1 MILCR
6 TAAQLETAL
15 ARQPRERTL
24 VPTMGGLHAGHL
36 SLIEHARQSPGIVL
50 ATVFVNRHQFDDPED
65 FSNYPREEE
74 EDFERLRQAGV
85 DLTYAPDE
93 QAMWGGEAPRLGGFE
108 VPGLTDVLEGR
119 YRPGH
124 LTAVAAVVS
133 RLFDQLKPT
142 AAVFGEKDY
151 QQLVLVRRLAEERQ
165 PPVQI
170 IAAPVVREPDGLAM
184 SSRNRRL
191 NPRSREQAAKLH
203 RILEAVSESVKAGL
217 DIEQAQR
224 QAFEALVE
232 LGFEP
237 DYVEV
242 READSLRLPVAADR
256 DLVILAAARLSG
268 VRLLDAV
275 RVTSARVVQ

>member
-6 TAAQLETAL
+6 TAVQLETAL

-24 VPTMGGLHAGHL
+24 VPTMGALHDGHL
-36 SLIEHARQSPGIVL
+36 SLFRIARESPGAVV

-65 FSNYPREEE
+65 FACYPREEE

-93 QAMWGGEAPRLGGFE
+93 QAVWGGEPPRLEAFE
-108 VPGLTDVLEGR
+108 RPGLTDVLEGR

-124 LTAVAAVVS
+124 PRAVAAVVS
-133 RLFDQLKPT
+133 RLFDQTVPT

-151 QQLVLVRRLAEERQ
+151 QQLVLVRRLAAERQ
-165 PPVQI
+165 PPIRIV
-170 IAAPVVREPDGLAM
+170 AAPVVREPDGLAM

-191 NPRSREQAAKLH
+191 DPRAREQAAGLH
-203 RILEAVSESVKAGL
+203 RTLEAAAESIKDGL
-217 DIEQAQR
+217 DVEQAQR
-224 QAFEALVE
+224 QAFETLIE

-242 READSLRLPVAADR
+242 READSLCQPAPTDR

-268 VRLLDAV
+268 VRLLDVV
-275 RVTSARVVQ
+275 RFGLALS

>member
-6 TAAQLETAL
+6 TAAQLEAELT
-15 ARQPRERTL
+15 RQPRERTL

-36 SLIEHARQSPGIVL
+36 SLIKHARQCPGIVL
-50 ATVFVNRHQFDDPED
+50 ATVFVNRHQFDDAED
-65 FSNYPREEE
+65 FANYPREEE

-85 DLTYAPDE
+85 DLTYAPNE
-93 QAMWGGEAPRLGGFE
+93 QEIWGGEPPRLEAFE
-108 VPGLTDVLEGR
+108 IPGLTDVLEGQ

-133 RLFDQLKPT
+133 RLFDQTMPM

-151 QQLVLVRRLAEERQ
+151 QQLVLVRRLAAECQ
-165 PPVQI
+165 PPIRIV
-170 IAAPVVREPDGLAM
+170 AAPVVREPDGLAM

-191 NPRSREQAAKLH
+191 DPRSREQATGLH
-203 RILEAVSESVKAGL
+203 RILRTAAESIKNGTEV
-217 DIEQAQR
+217 EQAQR
-224 QAFEALVE
+224 QALGALIG

-242 READSLRLPVAADR
+242 READSLSPVGETGR
-256 DLVILAAARLSG
+256 KLVILAAARLAG
-268 VRLLDAV
+268 IRLLDMV
-275 RVTSARVVQ
+275 HCCPVTP

>member
-6 TAAQLETAL
+6 TAAQLEAAL
-15 ARQPRERTL
+15 ARQPKERTL
-24 VPTMGGLHAGHL
+24 VPTMGALHAGHL
-36 SLIEHARQSPGIVL
+36 SLIDCARQSPGAVL
-50 ATVFVNRHQFDDPED
+50 ATVFVNRHQFEDPED

-74 EDFERLRQAGV
+74 EDFEQLRQAGV

-93 QAMWGGEAPRLGGFE
+93 QAVWGGGAPRRDAFE
-108 VPGLTDVLEGR
+108 MPGLTDVLEGQ

-124 LTAVAAVVS
+124 PTAVAAVVS
-133 RLFDQLKPT
+133 RLFDQMEPT

-151 QQLVLVRRLAEERQ
+151 QQLVLVRRLAEARR
-165 PPVQI
+165 PPVRI

-191 NPRSREQAAKLH
+191 SPQSREQAAELH
-203 RILEAVSESVKAGL
+203 RTLEAAAGSAREGL
-217 DIEQAQR
+217 DAEQVQR

-242 READSLRLPVAADR
+242 READTLRPAAASDR
-256 DLVILAAARLSG
+256 GLVILAAARLAG
-268 VRLLDAV
+268 VRLLDMV
-275 RVTSARVVQ
+275 PVD

>member
-6 TAAQLETAL
+6 TAAQLEAAL
-15 ARQPRERTL
+15 TRQPEERTL
-24 VPTMGGLHAGHL
+24 VPTMGALHAGHL
-36 SLIEHARQSPGIVL
+36 SLFRIARGSPGAIV

-65 FSNYPREEE
+65 FTHYPREEE
-74 EDFERLRQAGV
+74 EDLEQLRQAGV
-85 DLTYAPDE
+85 DLAYVPDE
-93 QAMWGGEAPRLGGFE
+93 QAVWGGESPRLEAFE
-108 VPGLTDVLEGR
+108 IPGLTDVLEGR
-119 YRPGH
+119 HRPGH

-133 RLFDQLKPT
+133 RLFDQTAPT

-151 QQLVLVRRLAEERQ
+151 QQLTLVRRLAAECQ
-165 PPVQI
+165 PPIRI

-191 NPRSREQAAKLH
+191 DPKSREQAAGLS
-203 RILEAVSESVKAGL
+203 RILEAAAESIKDGL
-217 DIEQAQR
+217 DVEQAQG
-224 QAFEALVE
+224 QAFEALAE

-242 READSLRLPVAADR
+242 READSLCQPAPTDR

-268 VRLLDAV
+268 VRLLDVV
-275 RVTSARVVQ
+275 RFGLALS

>member
-6 TAAQLETAL
+6 TAAQLEAAL
-15 ARQPRERTL
+15 TRQPEERIL

-36 SLIEHARQSPGIVL
+36 SLVEHARQCPGIVL

-65 FSNYPREEE
+65 FANYPREEE

-93 QAMWGGEAPRLGGFE
+93 QEIWGGEPPRLGAFE
-108 VPGLTDVLEGR
+108 IPGLTDVLEGQ

-133 RLFDQLKPT
+133 RLFDQTTPT
-142 AAVFGEKDY
+142 VGVFGEKDY
-151 QQLVLVRRLAEERQ
+151 QQLTLVRRLAAECQ
-165 PPVQI
+165 PPIRIV
-170 IAAPVVREPDGLAM
+170 AASVVREPGGLAM

-191 NPRSREQAAKLH
+191 DPQSREQAAGLH
-203 RILEAVSESVKAGL
+203 RILEAAAESIKGGL
-217 DIEQAQR
+217 DVEQAQR
-224 QAFEALVE
+224 QALENLVE

-242 READSLRLPVAADR
+242 READSLCRPAPTDR

-268 VRLLDAV
+268 VRLLDVV
-275 RVTSARVVQ
+275 RFGPALL

>member
-6 TAAQLETAL
+6 TAAQLKAAL
-15 ARQPRERTL
+15 ARQPGQRTL

-36 SLIEHARQSPGIVL
+36 SLVRCARQGPGVVL
-50 ATVFVNRHQFDDPED
+50 ATVFVNRHQFEDPED
-65 FSNYPREEE
+65 FSDYPREEE
-74 EDFERLRQAGV
+74 QDFERLRQAGV

-93 QAMWGGEAPRLGGFE
+93 QAVWGGEAPRTEAFE
-108 VPGLTDVLEGR
+108 RPGLTDVLEGR

-133 RLFDQLKPT
+133 RLFDQTEPT

-151 QQLVLVRRLAEERQ
+151 QQLVLVRRLAEERR
-165 PPVQI
+165 PPVRVL
-170 IAAPVVREPDGLAM
+170 AAAIVREPDGLAM

-191 NPRSREQAAKLH
+191 DPQSRRQAAGLH
-203 RILEAVSESVKAGL
+203 RTLEAAAGAVKDGR
-217 DIEQAQR
+217 DIGQAQR
-224 QAFEALVE
+224 QAFEALAK
-232 LGFEP
+232 LGFAP

-242 READSLRLPVAADR
+242 REAGSLRPPAAADQ

-275 RVTSARVVQ
+275 RFGSALS

>member
-6 TAAQLETAL
+6 TAAQLEAAL
-15 ARQPRERTL
+15 NRQPGGRTL

-36 SLIEHARQSPGIVL
+36 SLIEHARQCPGIVL
-50 ATVFVNRHQFDDPED
+50 ATVFVNRYQFDDPED
-65 FSNYPREEE
+65 FANYPREE

-93 QAMWGGEAPRLGGFE
+93 QEVWGGEPPRLEAFE
-108 VPGLTDVLEGR
+108 IPGLTDTLEGQH
-119 YRPGH
+119 RPGH

-133 RLFDQLKPT
+133 RLFDQTMST

-151 QQLVLVRRLAEERQ
+151 QQLVLVRRLAAECQ
-165 PPVQI
+165 PPIRIV
-170 IAAPVVREPDGLAM
+170 AAPVVREPDGLAM

-191 NPRSREQAAKLH
+191 GPQSRKQAAGLH
-203 RILEAVSESVKAGL
+203 RILEAAAESIKDGL
-217 DIEQAQR
+217 DVKQTQR
-224 QAFEALVE
+224 QVFETLVE

-242 READSLRLPVAADR
+242 READSLCRPAPTDR

-268 VRLLDAV
+268 VRLLDVV
-275 RVTSARVVQ
+275 RFGLALS

>member
-6 TAAQLETAL
+6 TVAQLEAAL
-15 ARQPRERTL
+15 ARQPKERTL

-36 SLIEHARQSPGIVL
+36 SLIEYARQTPGIVL
-50 ATVFVNRHQFDDPED
+50 ATVFINRHQFDDPED

-74 EDFERLRQAGV
+74 EDFRRLRQAGV

-93 QAMWGGEAPRLGGFE
+93 QAVWGGEAPRLGAFE
-108 VPGLTDVLEGR
+108 RPGLTDVLEGR

-124 LTAVAAVVS
+124 LTAVAAVVG
-133 RLFDQLKPT
+133 RLFDQMKPT

-151 QQLVLVRRLAEERQ
+151 QQLVLVRRLAEERR
-165 PPVQI
+165 PPVRI

-191 NPRSREQAAKLH
+191 DPGSREQAAGLH
-203 RILEAVSESVKAGL
+203 RILKAAAESVKDGL
-217 DIEQAQR
+217 DCEQAQL
-224 QAFEALVE
+224 QAFDALAEA
-232 LGFEP
+232 GFKL

-242 READSLRLPVAADR
+242 REAESLRLPVATDR
-256 DLVILAAARLSG
+256 EFVVLAAARLAG

-275 RVTSARVVQ
+275 RFRLTLP

>member
-6 TAAQLETAL
+6 TAAQLEAAL
-15 ARQPRERTL
+15 TRQPEERTL

-36 SLIEHARQSPGIVL
+36 SLVEHARQCPGIVL

-65 FSNYPREEE
+65 FANYPREEE
-74 EDFERLRQAGV
+74 EDFDRLRQAGV
-85 DLTYAPDE
+85 NLTYAPDE
-93 QAMWGGEAPRLGGFE
+93 QEVWGGEPPRLEAFE
-108 VPGLTDVLEGR
+108 IPGLTDVLEGQ

-133 RLFDQLKPT
+133 RLFDQTTPT

-151 QQLVLVRRLAEERQ
+151 QQLVLVRRLAAECR
-165 PPVQI
+165 PPIRVV
-170 IAAPVVREPDGLAM
+170 AAPVVREPDGLAM

-191 NPRSREQAAKLH
+191 DPQSREQAAGLQ
-203 RILEAVSESVKAGL
+203 RTLETAAESIKDGL
-217 DIEQAQR
+217 DVEQTQG
-224 QAFEALVE
+224 QAFETLVE

-242 READSLRLPVAADR
+242 READSLCRPAPTDR
-256 DLVILAAARLSG
+256 ELVILAAARLSG
-268 VRLLDAV
+268 VRLLDVIRFGLALP
-275 RVTSARVVQ
+275 

>member
-6 TAAQLETAL
+6 TAAQLEAAL
-15 ARQPRERTL
+15 TRQPEERTL

-36 SLIEHARQSPGIVL
+36 SLVEHARQRPGIVL

-65 FSNYPREEE
+65 FANYPREEE

-93 QAMWGGEAPRLGGFE
+93 QEVWGGGPPQLEAFE
-108 VPGLTDVLEGR
+108 MPGLTDVLEGQ

-133 RLFDQLKPT
+133 RLFGQTTP
-142 AAVFGEKDY
+142 AVAVFGEKDY
-151 QQLVLVRRLAEERQ
+151 QQLVLVRRLAAERR
-165 PPVQI
+165 PPVRI
-170 IAAPVVREPDGLAM
+170 VAAPVVREPDGLAM

-191 NPRSREQAAKLH
+191 GPRSREQAAGLH
-203 RILEAVSESVKAGL
+203 RTLEAAAESIKDGL
-217 DIEQAQR
+217 DVERARR
-224 QAFEALVE
+224 QAFETLAG

-242 READSLRLPVAADR
+242 READSLCRPAPTDR

-268 VRLLDAV
+268 VRLLDVV
-275 RVTSARVVQ
+275 RFGLALS

>member
-6 TAAQLETAL
+6 TAAQLEAAL
-15 ARQPRERTL
+15 ARQPKERIL

-36 SLIEHARQSPGIVL
+36 SLIDYTRQSPGVVL

-65 FSNYPREEE
+65 FANYPREEE

-93 QAMWGGEAPRLGGFE
+93 QAIWGGEPPRLEAFE
-108 VPGLTDVLEGR
+108 MPGLTDVLEGQ

-133 RLFDQLKPT
+133 RLFDQMEPT
-142 AAVFGEKDY
+142 VAVFGEKDY
-151 QQLVLVRRLAEERQ
+151 QQLVLVRRLAVECQ
-165 PPVQI
+165 PPIRIV
-170 IAAPVVREPDGLAM
+170 AAPVVREPDGLAM

-191 NPRSREQAAKLH
+191 DPRSRKQAAGLH
-203 RILEAVSESVKAGL
+203 RILEAAAKSIKDGVN
-217 DIEQAQR
+217 IEQVQL
-224 QAFEALVE
+224 QAFEALAE

-275 RVTSARVVQ
+275 RFGLVSS